1 MGIMRRFAGFAR
13 FIGWERQR
21 GGAVDLDRLRARYA
35 ADILGSTGVE
45 NPRVE
50 AAFAAVPREDFLT
63 PPPWRIFLP
72 GGVIEKNTS
81 DPSELYIDV
90 LVVLDRAKGI
100 NNGQPSLH
108 AAWIA
113 AIDPQP
119 GESAV
124 HIGIGTGYYTAILA
138 TLVGEG
144 GRVEAYEIEARLAA
158 LAEKHLAR
166 FPQVT
171 VHAASG
177 VGQALP
183 EADVIYV
190 NAAATAPDAR
200 WLTALKPLG
209 RLVFPW
215 QPGRG
220 GAVTL
225 VVRRTAG
232 GFAADPTIAVGFI
245 GCVGAQEPPAA
256 SAGRDPRDT
265 RSVWLRADRPPDATA
280 TAVYDDVWFSSDPV

>member
-1 MGIMRRFAGFAR
+1 MRRFAGFAR

-21 GGAVDLDRLRARYA
+21 GGPMDLDRRRARYA

-50 AAFAAVPREDFLT
+50 AAFAAVPREEFLT

-81 DPSELYIDV
+81 DPSEFYADV

-113 AIDPQP
+113 AVDPQP
-119 GESAV
+119 NESAV

-144 GRVEAYEIEARLAA
+144 GRVAAYEIEARLAA

-215 QPGRG
+215 QAGRG

-225 VVRRTAG
+225 VVR
-232 GFAADPTIAVGFI
+232 
-245 GCVGAQEPPAA
+245 
-256 SAGRDPRDT
+256 RDT